1 MNARIRSEPLV
12 GRVSGVRGIRCFR
25 EVPLASTRWNTP
37 VQLICALALC
47 GLGGVARAAPPPCG
61 LLTPAEIAAA
71 VGGSFGVGQPIGTT
85 GCSWTAEKPH
95 LIVTVSLWPSKE
107 WDRIK
112 ATPLPGTTI
121 TPAGGL
127 GDDAFYA
134 TLAQYTV
141 LYVKK
146 AQTVYLFKVY
156 GVADKAKQ
164 SSAEKTLAQDALAKL

>member
-1 MNARIRSEPLV
+1 MTR
-12 GRVSGVRGIRCFR
+12 
-25 EVPLASTRWNTP
+25 TRWKP
-37 VQLICALALC
+37 RLQLVCALAIC
-47 GLGGVARAAPPPCG
+47 GLGGIARAAPAPCG
-61 LLTPAEIAAA
+61 LLTPAQVTAAL
-71 VGGSFGVGQPIGTT
+71 GGSFGAGQPIGTT
-85 GCSWTAEKPH
+85 GCSWTSEKPH
-95 LIVTVSLWPSKE
+95 VIVTVSLWPPAE

-112 ATPLPGTTI
+112 AGPLPGTTI

-146 AQTVYLFKVY
+146 GQTVFLFKVY

-164 SSAEKTLAQDALAKL
+164 MSAEKTLAQAALANT